1 MNYNFSPLIIF
12 SFSFCWTGFL
22 WGIAQFL
29 TKGFLIGKR
38 PFLVIPIALFAIG
51 IFFYLFQLPTQFLIA
66 YFLFFSALIVTMFTD
81 ATTFLI
87 SQLVTLYLVPV
98 GWILANFQLLPIS
111 PLSSIGGSLCGL
123 LLLWLVKKISQ
134 KFLQKE
140 GLGQGDVDLLCF
152 IGAFT
157 GPLGCWITLMV
168 GSILASLVGL
178 TYFIASRAKQDIML
192 PFGLFLS
199 AGALLYVFFH
209 NELIALFLPL

>member
-1 MNYNFSPLIIF
+1 MPS
-12 SFSFCWTGFL
+12 
-22 WGIAQFL
+22 QF
-29 TKGFLIGKR
+29 F
-38 PFLVIPIALFAIG
+38 V
-51 IFFYLFQLPTQFLIA
+51 A

-81 ATTFLI
+81 ATTLLI
-87 SQLVTLYLVPV
+87 SQLVTLYLVPF
-98 GWILANFQLLPIS
+98 GWMLANLQLLPIS

-123 LLLWLVKKISQ
+123 LLLWLVRKLSQ
-134 KFLQKE
+134 KFLHKE

-178 TYFIASRAKQDIML
+178 IYFIASRAKQDIML

-199 AGALLYVFFH
+199 MGALLYVFFQE
-209 NELIALFLPL
+209 ELIALFLPL